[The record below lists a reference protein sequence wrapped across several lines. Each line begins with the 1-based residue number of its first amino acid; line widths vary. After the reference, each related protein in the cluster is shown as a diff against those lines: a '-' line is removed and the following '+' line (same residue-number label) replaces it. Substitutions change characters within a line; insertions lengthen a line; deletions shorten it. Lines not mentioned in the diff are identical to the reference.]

1 MSERK
6 VSKQSLVDR
15 IMTHWEYYSK
25 GIWRDTRNTWRV
37 NAIKTINLSVR
48 SFLDRDLQ
56 SQACALTYRTLL
68 AIVPALALLF
78 AIGRGFGFQNIMESQ
93 IESYLPSQRM
103 ALHAAFGFVDSYLE
117 QASEGIFVG
126 VGIVFLLWTLISLLS
141 SVEDSFNNIWQVPNG
156 RSFWRKM
163 TDYLAIFI
171 VLPVLTICSSGLTLL
186 MSTSLKNLLPTAFAE
201 PATTI
206 IIDGAS
212 LVLTWL
218 FFAGSYILIP
228 NTKVKP
234 LNALIAGV
242 VVGTSFQ
249 VLQWLFVSGQLYVSK
264 YNAIYGSFS
273 FLPLML
279 IWLQLTWLIT
289 LIGGVLCYASQNIGE
304 FNFGD
309 NIKNISYE
317 YRRQV
322 MIVIMAIIAKRFSQS
337 KSPLTIDEI
346 AIEYKIP
353 VNLVTIA
360 VLRLRDVGLI
370 NFIETPDSDLTKHPV
385 QPSCDV
391 SQLSVGQV
399 IRHLQETGD
408 KDFIPQFDT
417 NYSEIIKVTK
427 RVTTAMIKEV
437 DNIPLITLDISPN
450 EIDEQSIINQQN

>member
-171 VLPVLTICSSGLTLL
+171 VLPVLMICSSGLTLL

-450 EIDEQSIINQQN
+450 EIDEQSFINQQN